1 MVLWGQWSHDW
12 WLSVYA
18 VFNTHPYVS
27 TPHIRTI
34 VLEGFI
40 GSFSKVFE
48 EKAKF
53 LLLPSPTISRSVITQ
68 VDSYLWLP
76 LTRIK
81 GLAWLMGTGFG
92 YLAKE
97 PSSNPDDFIRA
108 FCVVSWKEYSARSRE
123 IGDLLLVQFWG
134 QVAGPALLDS
144 SGACGPPA
152 FPFQCPL
159 KKQSLWI
166 HTSLGFNLYHSWNS
180 IIRFTCLNLTLLTYK
195 VEKLTTSCNLSENEM
210 NEYTKDYTM

>member
-1 MVLWGQWSHDW
+1 MPERQFFKGIWRESQ
-12 WLSVYA
+12 
-18 VFNTHPYVS
+18 
-27 TPHIRTI
+27 I
-34 VLEGFI
+34 
-40 GSFSKVFE
+40 
-48 EKAKF
+48 
-53 LLLPSPTISRSVITQ
+53 LLLPSPTISRRVITQ

-76 LTRIK
+76 QTRIK
-81 GLAWLMGTGFG
+81 GLAWLMETGFS
-92 YLAKE
+92 YSMKE

-144 SGACGPPA
+144 SGSCGPPA
-152 FPFQCPL
+152 FPLQCSL

-180 IIRFTCLNLTLLTYK
+180 IIRFMSLYLTLLIYK
-195 VEKLTTSCNLSENEM
+195 VKLTTSCDLSENQM
-210 NEYTKDYTM
+210 N